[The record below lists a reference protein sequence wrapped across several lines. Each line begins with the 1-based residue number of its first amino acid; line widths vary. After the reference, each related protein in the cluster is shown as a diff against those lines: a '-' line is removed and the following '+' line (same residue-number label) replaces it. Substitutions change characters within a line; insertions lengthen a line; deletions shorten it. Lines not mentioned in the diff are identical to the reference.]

1 LSALQSKQFK
11 AEDNIYNA
19 LNLSVPEIKDTV
31 VQSFSK
37 NSKGCSFDPL
47 FSSNFC
53 SGNMMAVIRVIFY
66 FKSRKTRMNT
76 TSYFKMIQ
84 IAKHQNGLTL
94 LSSL

>member
-1 LSALQSKQFK
+1 
-11 AEDNIYNA
+11 
-19 LNLSVPEIKDTV
+19 
-31 VQSFSK
+31 
-37 NSKGCSFDPL
+37 
-47 FSSNFC
+47 
-53 SGNMMAVIRVIFY
+53 MAVIRVIFY